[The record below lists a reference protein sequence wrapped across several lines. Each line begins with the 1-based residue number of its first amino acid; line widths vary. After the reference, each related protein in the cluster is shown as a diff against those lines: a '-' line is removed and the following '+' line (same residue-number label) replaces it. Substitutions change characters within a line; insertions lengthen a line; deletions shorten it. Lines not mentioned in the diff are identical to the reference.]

1 MVVQPVLHDSCSE
14 IHCSFALR
22 SERKVWDKLSEDLC
36 TSDYTVVTSMYLILR
51 ESHKSY
57 VINLYGTELRR
68 IVHLDN
74 TRPQVSQNGVCTQ
87 SLRG

>member
-1 MVVQPVLHDSCSE
+1 MVVQPVLHDSSYE
-14 IHCSFALR
+14 IFCSFALQ
-22 SERKVWDKLSEDLC
+22 SEPKVWDKLSEDLC
-36 TSDYTVVTSMYLILR
+36 ASDYNAVISMYLILR

-68 IVHLDN
+68 IIHLDN